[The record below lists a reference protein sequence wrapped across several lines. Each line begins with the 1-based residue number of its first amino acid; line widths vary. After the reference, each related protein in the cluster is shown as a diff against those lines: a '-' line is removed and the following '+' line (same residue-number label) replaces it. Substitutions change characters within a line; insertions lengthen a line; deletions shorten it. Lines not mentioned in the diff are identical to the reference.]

1 MKKTYLIILL
11 NFFFFQ
17 AGNNWAIGMQNSSAK
32 KEIQQ
37 EKKELERIKSKIGTE
52 SDKIQEEVKR
62 EKSIF

>member
-17 AGNNWAIGMQNSSAK
+17 AGNNWVVGMQDSSAE

-37 EKKELERIKSKIGTE
+37 EKKN
-52 SDKIQEEVKR
+52 
-62 EKSIF
+62 